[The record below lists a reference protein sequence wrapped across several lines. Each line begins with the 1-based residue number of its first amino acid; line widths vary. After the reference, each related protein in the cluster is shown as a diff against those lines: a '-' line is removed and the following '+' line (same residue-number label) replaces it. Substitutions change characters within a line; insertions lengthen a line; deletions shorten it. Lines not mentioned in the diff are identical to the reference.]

1 MPYQCKTNVQNII
14 KYLVAQIPQVVSKIL
29 VIVISKTMI
38 LPVLQMRTNSKLFL
52 AKNITSLTNK
62 TTLLKYTH
70 INKKL
75 HSPGPYIS
83 MYLGSQSNKLD
94 QSMLNNEIVC

>member
-52 AKNITSLTNK
+52 VKKITSLTNE

-75 HSPGPYIS
+75 HSPGP
-83 MYLGSQSNKLD
+83 
-94 QSMLNNEIVC
+94 

>member
-14 KYLVAQIPQVVSKIL
+14 KYLVAQISQVVSKIL
-29 VIVISKTMI
+29 VIAISKTMI

-75 HSPGPYIS
+75 HSPG
-83 MYLGSQSNKLD
+83 L
-94 QSMLNNEIVC
+94 

>member
-52 AKNITSLTNK
+52 I
-62 TTLLKYTH
+62 
-70 INKKL
+70 
-75 HSPGPYIS
+75 
-83 MYLGSQSNKLD
+83 
-94 QSMLNNEIVC
+94 

>member
-14 KYLVAQIPQVVSKIL
+14 KYLVAQISQVVSKIL
-29 VIVISKTMI
+29 VIAISKTMI

-52 AKNITSLTNK
+52 VKKITSLTNK

-75 HSPGPYIS
+75 HSPGP
-83 MYLGSQSNKLD
+83 
-94 QSMLNNEIVC
+94 

>member
-52 AKNITSLTNK
+52 VKNITSFTNK

-70 INKKL
+70 ISKKL
-75 HSPGPYIS
+75 HSPGP
-83 MYLGSQSNKLD
+83 
-94 QSMLNNEIVC
+94 

>member
-52 AKNITSLTNK
+52 VKKITSLTNK

-75 HSPGPYIS
+75 HSPGP
-83 MYLGSQSNKLD
+83 
-94 QSMLNNEIVC
+94 

>member
-75 HSPGPYIS
+75 HSPG
-83 MYLGSQSNKLD
+83 L
-94 QSMLNNEIVC
+94 